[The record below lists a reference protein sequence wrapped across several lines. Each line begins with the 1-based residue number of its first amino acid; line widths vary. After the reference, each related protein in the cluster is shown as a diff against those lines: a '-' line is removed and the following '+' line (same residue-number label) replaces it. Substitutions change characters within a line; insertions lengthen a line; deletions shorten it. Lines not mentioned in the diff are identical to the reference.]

1 MISLESR
8 TLKYVAEACGGCL
21 ARGSPDARVA
31 RVCTDSRQA
40 RAGDLF
46 VALAGERFDGHEFVS
61 PAVRQGAAAVLV
73 EQEPPAGTLA
83 AVIRAANTRQAL
95 GRLAARYRRDFG
107 LPIVAVAGS
116 NGKTTTKDLIAAVLR
131 QRFSTLHSEASFNN
145 DVGVPLTLLRLE
157 SVNEAAV
164 LEAGTNHPGEL
175 APLVRMIE
183 PVYGVITSIGH
194 EHLEF
199 FGDLAGVAEEEG
211 WLPELLPAEG
221 RLFVNGD
228 SPMIERL
235 ERRTRATVVR
245 VGLGPGND
253 WRARLAT
260 VDDTGT
266 TFDVM
271 APVASCGGGYR
282 LPLLGRHQVAN
293 ALLAIAVGVQFG
305 LTRSEIQRGLTACPP
320 PRMRLQLWETN
331 GIRVLDDAYNANADS
346 MRAALQTLHDLPC
359 AGRRV
364 AVLGDMNEL
373 GTAAATAHAEVG
385 ALAAELGVNHLF
397 AIGKHARVMGQSARR
412 AGLVEVVE
420 YEGVDGVAEALKR
433 LVQKDDLVLIKASRA
448 VRLERVGHVLKGA
461 TI

>member
-1 MISLESR
+1 MISVDSR
-8 TLKYVAEACGGCL
+8 TLKYLAEGCGGCL
-21 ARGSPDARVA
+21 TRGSPDARVA

-46 VALAGERFDGHEFVS
+46 VALAGERFNGHEFVS
-61 PAVRQGAAAVLV
+61 QAVRQGAAAVLV
-73 EQEPPAGTLA
+73 EQEPPAGTPA

-95 GRLAARYRRDFG
+95 GRLAACYRRDFG

-131 QRFSTLHSEASFNN
+131 QKYSTLHSEASFNN

-157 SVNEAAV
+157 SANEAAV

-183 PVYGVITSIGH
+183 PVYGVITSIGR

-221 RLFVNGD
+221 RLFINGD

-235 ERRTRATVVR
+235 ERRTRAAVVR

-266 TFDVM
+266 TFGVT
-271 APVASCGGGYR
+271 APVVSCGGEYR

-293 ALLAIAVGVQFG
+293 ALLAIAVGAQFG
-305 LTRSEIQRGLTACPP
+305 LTRREIQRGLTACPP

-397 AIGKHARVMGQSARR
+397 AIGKHATVMGQSARR
-412 AGLVEVVE
+412 AGLIQVAE
-420 YEGVDGVAEALKR
+420 YDGVDGAAEALKR

-448 VRLERVGHVLKGA
+448 VRIERVGDVLKGA
-461 TI
+461 TN

>member
-1 MISLESR
+1 MESR

-61 PAVRQGAAAVLV
+61 LAVRQGAAAVLV

-95 GRLAARYRRDFG
+95 GQLAARYRRDFG

-157 SVNEAAV
+157 SANEAAV

-183 PVYGVITSIGH
+183 PVYGVITSIGR

-199 FGDLAGVAEEEG
+199 FGDLAGVVEEEG

-271 APVASCGGGYR
+271 APVASCGGEYR
-282 LPLLGRHQVAN
+282 LPLLGRHQVAI

-385 ALAAELGVNHLF
+385 ALAAELGVNHLL
-397 AIGKHARVMGQSARR
+397 AVGKHARVMGQSARR

-448 VRLERVGHVLKGA
+448 VRLEQVGHVLKGA

>member
-1 MISLESR
+1 M
-8 TLKYVAEACGGCL
+8 
-21 ARGSPDARVA
+21 
-31 RVCTDSRQA
+31 
-40 RAGDLF
+40 
-46 VALAGERFDGHEFVS
+46 
-61 PAVRQGAAAVLV
+61 
-73 EQEPPAGTLA
+73 
-83 AVIRAANTRQAL
+83 
-95 GRLAARYRRDFG
+95 
-107 LPIVAVAGS
+107 
-116 NGKTTTKDLIAAVLR
+116 
-131 QRFSTLHSEASFNN
+131 
-145 DVGVPLTLLRLE
+145 
-157 SVNEAAV
+157 

-183 PVYGVITSIGH
+183 PVYGVITSIGR

-282 LPLLGRHQVAN
+282 LPLLGRHQVAI

-397 AIGKHARVMGQSARR
+397 AVGKHARVMGQSARR

-448 VRLERVGHVLKGA
+448 VRLEQVGHVLKGA

>member
-61 PAVRQGAAAVLV
+61 LAVRQGAAAVLV

-95 GRLAARYRRDFG
+95 GQLAARYRRDFG

-157 SVNEAAV
+157 SANEAAV

-183 PVYGVITSIGH
+183 PVYGVITSIGR

-271 APVASCGGGYR
+271 APVASCGGEYR
-282 LPLLGRHQVAN
+282 LPLLGRHQVAI

-397 AIGKHARVMGQSARR
+397 AVGKHARVMGQSARR

-448 VRLERVGHVLKGA
+448 VRLEQVGHVLKGA